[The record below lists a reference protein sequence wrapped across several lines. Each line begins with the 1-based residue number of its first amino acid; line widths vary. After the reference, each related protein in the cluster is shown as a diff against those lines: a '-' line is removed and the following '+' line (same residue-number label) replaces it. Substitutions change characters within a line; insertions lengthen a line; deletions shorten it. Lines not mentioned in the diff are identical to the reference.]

1 MEHCD
6 GGNKRDDG
14 PTEHPALLGH
24 GGCRLAVGRPDWV
37 YRYDKEVDADHCHC
51 HCYGPV
57 RRCGRG
63 QGAAAAAPAQ
73 QKPVDVP
80 YLPVPAMAPPIKRS
94 TSEVV
99 KVALETIEL
108 DGKLADGATYH
119 FWTFNG
125 TVPGPMVRVREG
137 DTVELSLANK
147 TNSSVG
153 HNIDLHAVLGPGGG
167 ASLTNVSPGQTKT
180 MKFKALHP
188 GVYVYHCAT
197 PPIPMHIS
205 SGMYGLIV
213 VEPAAGLPPVDKE
226 FYLCQGAIYTAG
238 KAGDPGMQSPDLA
251 RMADERP
258 SYVVFNGAVGSV
270 TGDRALKA
278 NVNEK
283 LRIWFGVGGPN
294 LSSSFHIIG
303 TVFDKVATWGSL
315 SALAEH
321 VQTVTVA
328 PGGATMVELMSPVP
342 GTYLIVDHSLS
353 RLEKGAAGQ
362 LVISGP
368 ANPDVFSQVG

>member
-1 MEHCD
+1 
-6 GGNKRDDG
+6 
-14 PTEHPALLGH
+14 
-24 GGCRLAVGRPDWV
+24 
-37 YRYDKEVDADHCHC
+37 
-51 HCYGPV
+51 
-57 RRCGRG
+57 
-63 QGAAAAAPAQ
+63 
-73 QKPVDVP
+73 
-80 YLPVPAMAPPIKRS
+80 
-94 TSEVV
+94 
-99 KVALETIEL
+99 
-108 DGKLADGATYH
+108 
-119 FWTFNG
+119 
-125 TVPGPMVRVREG
+125 
-137 DTVELSLANK
+137 
-147 TNSSVG
+147 
-153 HNIDLHAVLGPGGG
+153 
-167 ASLTNVSPGQTKT
+167 
-180 MKFKALHP
+180 
-188 GVYVYHCAT
+188 
-197 PPIPMHIS
+197 
-205 SGMYGLIV
+205 
-213 VEPAAGLPPVDKE
+213 
-226 FYLCQGAIYTAG
+226 
-238 KAGDPGMQSPDLA
+238 
-251 RMADERP
+251 MADERP

>member
-1 MEHCD
+1 
-6 GGNKRDDG
+6 
-14 PTEHPALLGH
+14 
-24 GGCRLAVGRPDWV
+24 
-37 YRYDKEVDADHCHC
+37 
-51 HCYGPV
+51 
-57 RRCGRG
+57 
-63 QGAAAAAPAQ
+63 
-73 QKPVDVP
+73 
-80 YLPVPAMAPPIKRS
+80 MAPPIKRS